1 MLIVSF
7 TPPPLLRLA
16 EVIFFLLQCPEQL
29 GEKLEWD
36 PCFKQ
41 AVYFL
46 PPNYVNQSLLSL
58 KYSVDFS
65 TASGLL
71 QLDFTGVH

>member
-1 MLIVSF
+1 ML
-7 TPPPLLRLA
+7 
-16 EVIFFLLQCPEQL
+16 QGPEQL

-46 PPNYVNQSLLSL
+46 PPNYVNQSLVSL
-58 KYSVDFS
+58 KYSVDFN
-65 TASGLL
+65 TTSGQL
-71 QLDFTGVH
+71 QLEFTGVH

>member
-1 MLIVSF
+1 ML
-7 TPPPLLRLA
+7 
-16 EVIFFLLQCPEQL
+16 QGPEQL

-36 PCFKQ
+36 SCFKQ

-46 PPNYVNQSLLSL
+46 PPNYVNQSLVSL
-58 KYSVDFS
+58 KYSVDFN
-65 TASGLL
+65 TTSGQL